1 MNEPLCLVVNPA
13 AGGGRALRTLATATA
28 ALDGARARYQVQPS
42 ASLAHA
48 RELAAAAAQ
57 RGEVTVA
64 VGGDGLAGALA
75 GAVADAGGVMAL
87 IPAGRGNDLAR
98 ELGLPP
104 GAAAAAAAILDG
116 QQAELDLLGLSIP
129 GQPEETAALSAYLG
143 LPSVAGE
150 IANRSRLIRGPAT
163 YPVAAL
169 RALVRWRP
177 VSFRVEQ
184 TGGPGGPVAGIPAG
198 EFPGY
203 GVVLANSRFFGGGMQ
218 VCPPARTS
226 DGCLDVVV
234 MHDAHEG
241 RVPARA
247 AADQGRD
254 ARLAAAG
261 RPGPGRCGH
270 GHRGHRAAGRG
281 GRGDAAVGLPAGR
294 RGAAARPRAARRAEG
309 DRAGRTRPL
318 TRCRPAAGT
327 G

>member
-28 ALDGARARYQVQPS
+28 ALDGASARYQVQPS

-169 RALVRWRP
+169 RALARWRP

-234 MHDAHEG
+234 MHDASKAAFL
-241 RVPARA
+241 RVLLQIKDGTHVSLPQVALGQA
-247 AADQGRD
+247 AAVTVTADTALPVAADGETLPWGSP
-254 ARLAAAG
+254 LAAG
-261 RPGPGRCGH
+261 VPL
-270 GHRGHRAAGRG
+270 RAR
-281 GRGDAAVGLPAGR
+281 VR
-294 RGAAARPRAARRAEG
+294 RGALKVIVP
-309 DRAGRTRPL
+309 AGP
-318 TRCRPAAGT
+318 GH
-327 G
+327 

>member
-13 AGGGRALRTLATATA
+13 AGGGRALRTLASATA
-28 ALDGARARYQVQPS
+28 ALDGASARYQVQPS

-169 RALVRWRP
+169 RALARWRP

-234 MHDAHEG
+234 MHDATKAAFL
-241 RVPARA
+241 RVLLHIKDGTHVSLPQVALGQA
-247 AADQGRD
+247 AAVTVTADTALPVAADGETLPWGSP
-254 ARLAAAG
+254 LAAG
-261 RPGPGRCGH
+261 VPL
-270 GHRGHRAAGRG
+270 RAR
-281 GRGDAAVGLPAGR
+281 VR
-294 RGAAARPRAARRAEG
+294 RGALKVIVP
-309 DRAGRTRPL
+309 AGP
-318 TRCRPAAGT
+318 GH
-327 G
+327 

>member
-28 ALDGARARYQVQPS
+28 ALDGASARYQVQPS

-116 QQAELDLLGLSIP
+116 QQSELDLLGLSIP

-169 RALVRWRP
+169 RALARRRP

-234 MHDAHEG
+234 MHHATKAAFL
-241 RVPARA
+241 RVLLQIRDGTHVSLPQVALGQA
-247 AADQGRD
+247 AAVTVTAGTALPVAADGETLPWGSP
-254 ARLAAAG
+254 LAAG
-261 RPGPGRCGH
+261 VPL
-270 GHRGHRAAGRG
+270 RAR
-281 GRGDAAVGLPAGR
+281 VR
-294 RGAAARPRAARRAEG
+294 RGA
-309 DRAGRTRPL
+309 L
-318 TRCRPAAGT
+318 KVVVPAAPGH
-327 G
+327 

>member
-1 MNEPLCLVVNPA
+1 VNEPLCLVVNPA

-28 ALDGARARYQVQPS
+28 ALDEASARYQVQPS

-48 RELAAAAAQ
+48 RELASAAAQ

-129 GQPEETAALSAYLG
+129 GQPEETAVLSAYLG

-169 RALVRWRP
+169 RALARWRP

-234 MHDAHEG
+234 MHHATKAAFL
-241 RVPARA
+241 RVLLQIRDGTHVSLPQVALGQA
-247 AADQGRD
+247 AAVTVTAGTALPVAADGETLPWGSP
-254 ARLAAAG
+254 LAAG
-261 RPGPGRCGH
+261 VPL
-270 GHRGHRAAGRG
+270 RAR
-281 GRGDAAVGLPAGR
+281 VR
-294 RGAAARPRAARRAEG
+294 RGA
-309 DRAGRTRPL
+309 L
-318 TRCRPAAGT
+318 KVVVPAAPGH
-327 G
+327 

>member
-1 MNEPLCLVVNPA
+1 VNEPLCLVVNPA

-28 ALDGARARYQVQPS
+28 ALDGASARYQVQPS

-129 GQPEETAALSAYLG
+129 GQPEETAVLSAYLG

-169 RALVRWRP
+169 RALARWRP

-234 MHDAHEG
+234 MHHATKAAFL
-241 RVPARA
+241 RVLLQIRDGTHVSLPQIALGQA
-247 AADQGRD
+247 AAVTVTAGTALPVAADGETLPWGSP
-254 ARLAAAG
+254 LAAG
-261 RPGPGRCGH
+261 VPL
-270 GHRGHRAAGRG
+270 RAR
-281 GRGDAAVGLPAGR
+281 VR
-294 RGAAARPRAARRAEG
+294 RGA
-309 DRAGRTRPL
+309 L
-318 TRCRPAAGT
+318 KVVVPAAPGH
-327 G
+327 

>member
-1 MNEPLCLVVNPA
+1 
-13 AGGGRALRTLATATA
+13 
-28 ALDGARARYQVQPS
+28 
-42 ASLAHA
+42 
-48 RELAAAAAQ
+48 
-57 RGEVTVA
+57 
-64 VGGDGLAGALA
+64 
-75 GAVADAGGVMAL
+75 MAL

-169 RALVRWRP
+169 RALARWRP

-234 MHDAHEG
+234 MHDASKAAFL
-241 RVPARA
+241 RVLLKIKNGTHVSLPQVALGQA
-247 AADQGRD
+247 AAVTVTADTALPVAADGETLPWGSP
-254 ARLAAAG
+254 LAAG
-261 RPGPGRCGH
+261 VPL
-270 GHRGHRAAGRG
+270 RAR
-281 GRGDAAVGLPAGR
+281 VR
-294 RGAAARPRAARRAEG
+294 RGALKVIVP
-309 DRAGRTRPL
+309 AGP
-318 TRCRPAAGT
+318 GH
-327 G
+327 

>member
-28 ALDGARARYQVQPS
+28 ALDGASARYQVQPS

-129 GQPEETAALSAYLG
+129 GQPEETAVLSAYLG

-169 RALVRWRP
+169 RALARWRP

-234 MHDAHEG
+234 MHHATKAAFL
-241 RVPARA
+241 RVLLQIRDGTHVSLPQIALGQA
-247 AADQGRD
+247 AAVTVTAGTALPVAADGETLPWGSP
-254 ARLAAAG
+254 LAA
-261 RPGPGRCGH
+261 
-270 GHRGHRAAGRG
+270 
-281 GRGDAAVGLPAGR
+281 GLPLRARVR
-294 RGAAARPRAARRAEG
+294 RGA
-309 DRAGRTRPL
+309 L
-318 TRCRPAAGT
+318 KVVVPAAPGH
-327 G
+327 

>member
-1 MNEPLCLVVNPA
+1 VNEPLCLVVNPA

-28 ALDGARARYQVQPS
+28 ALDGASARYQVQPS

-116 QQAELDLLGLSIP
+116 QQTDFDLLGLSVP
-129 GQPEETAALSAYLG
+129 GQPEETAVLSAYLG

-169 RALVRWRP
+169 RALARWRP

-234 MHDAHEG
+234 MHHATKAAFL
-241 RVPARA
+241 RVLLQIRDGTHVSLPQVALGQA
-247 AADQGRD
+247 AAVTVTAGTALPVAADGETLPWGSP
-254 ARLAAAG
+254 LAAG
-261 RPGPGRCGH
+261 VPL
-270 GHRGHRAAGRG
+270 RAR
-281 GRGDAAVGLPAGR
+281 VR
-294 RGAAARPRAARRAEG
+294 RGA
-309 DRAGRTRPL
+309 L
-318 TRCRPAAGT
+318 KVVVPAAPGH
-327 G
+327 

>member
-1 MNEPLCLVVNPA
+1 VNEPLCLVVNPA
-13 AGGGRALRTLATATA
+13 AGGGRALRTLAAATA
-28 ALDGARARYQVQPS
+28 ALDGAGARYQVQPS

-75 GAVADAGGVMAL
+75 GPVAEAGGSMAL

-129 GQPEETAALSAYLG
+129 GQPEETAVLSAYLG

-169 RALVRWRP
+169 RALARWRP

-234 MHDAHEG
+234 MHHATKAAFL
-241 RVPARA
+241 RVLLQIRDGTHVSLPQVALGQA
-247 AADQGRD
+247 AAVTVTAGTALPVAADGETLPWGSP
-254 ARLAAAG
+254 LAAG
-261 RPGPGRCGH
+261 VPL
-270 GHRGHRAAGRG
+270 RAR
-281 GRGDAAVGLPAGR
+281 VR
-294 RGAAARPRAARRAEG
+294 RGA
-309 DRAGRTRPL
+309 L
-318 TRCRPAAGT
+318 KVVVPAAPGH
-327 G
+327 

>member
-1 MNEPLCLVVNPA
+1 VNEPLCLVVNPA

-28 ALDGARARYQVQPS
+28 ALDGASARYQVQPS

-129 GQPEETAALSAYLG
+129 GQPEETAVLSAYLG

-169 RALVRWRP
+169 RALARWRP

-184 TGGPGGPVAGIPAG
+184 TGGAGGPVAGIPAG

-234 MHDAHEG
+234 MHHATKAAFL
-241 RVPARA
+241 RVLLQIRDGTHVSLPQVALGQA
-247 AADQGRD
+247 AAVTVTAGTALPVAADGETLPWGSP
-254 ARLAAAG
+254 LAAG
-261 RPGPGRCGH
+261 VPL
-270 GHRGHRAAGRG
+270 RAR
-281 GRGDAAVGLPAGR
+281 VR
-294 RGAAARPRAARRAEG
+294 RGA
-309 DRAGRTRPL
+309 L
-318 TRCRPAAGT
+318 KVVVPAAPGH
-327 G
+327 

>member
-13 AGGGRALRTLATATA
+13 AGGGRALRTLAAATA
-28 ALDGARARYQVQPS
+28 ALDGASARYQVQPS

-169 RALVRWRP
+169 RALARWRP

-234 MHDAHEG
+234 MHDAPKAAFL
-241 RVPARA
+241 RVLLQIRAGTHVSLPQVALGQA
-247 AADQGRD
+247 AAVTVTADTALPVAADGETLPWGSP
-254 ARLAAAG
+254 LAAG
-261 RPGPGRCGH
+261 VPL
-270 GHRGHRAAGRG
+270 RAR
-281 GRGDAAVGLPAGR
+281 VR
-294 RGAAARPRAARRAEG
+294 RGALKVIVP
-309 DRAGRTRPL
+309 AGP
-318 TRCRPAAGT
+318 GH
-327 G
+327 

>member
-1 MNEPLCLVVNPA
+1 MNEPLCLVVNPV

-28 ALDGARARYQVQPS
+28 ALDGASARYRVQPS

-64 VGGDGLAGALA
+64 VGGDGLAGTLA

-169 RALVRWRP
+169 RALARWRP

-184 TGGPGGPVAGIPAG
+184 TGGSGGPVAGVPAG

-218 VCPPARTS
+218 VCPPARTG
-226 DGCLDVVV
+226 DGCLDVVI
-234 MHDAHEG
+234 MHHASKAAFLRVLLKIRAGTHVSLPQVDLGQAAAVTVTADTALPVAADGETLPWG
-241 RVPARA
+241 APLAAGVPLRARVLRGVLTVIVPA
-247 AADQGRD
+247 
-254 ARLAAAG
+254 
-261 RPGPGRCGH
+261 GPGR
-270 GHRGHRAAGRG
+270 
-281 GRGDAAVGLPAGR
+281 
-294 RGAAARPRAARRAEG
+294 
-309 DRAGRTRPL
+309 
-318 TRCRPAAGT
+318 
-327 G
+327 

>member
-28 ALDGARARYQVQPS
+28 ALDGASARYQVQPS

-104 GAAAAAAAILDG
+104 GAAAAAVAILDG
-116 QQAELDLLGLSIP
+116 QQTDFDLLGLSVP
-129 GQPEETAALSAYLG
+129 GQPEETAVLSAYLG

-169 RALVRWRP
+169 RALARWRP

-234 MHDAHEG
+234 MHHATKAAFL
-241 RVPARA
+241 RVLLQIRDGTHVSLPQVALGQA
-247 AADQGRD
+247 AAVTVTAGTALPVAADGETLPWGSP
-254 ARLAAAG
+254 LAAG
-261 RPGPGRCGH
+261 VPL
-270 GHRGHRAAGRG
+270 RAR
-281 GRGDAAVGLPAGR
+281 VR
-294 RGAAARPRAARRAEG
+294 RGA
-309 DRAGRTRPL
+309 L
-318 TRCRPAAGT
+318 KVVVPAAPGH
-327 G
+327 

>member
-1 MNEPLCLVVNPA
+1 LCLVVNPA
-13 AGGGRALRTLATATA
+13 AGGGRALRTLAAATA
-28 ALDGARARYQVQPS
+28 ALDGASARYQVQPS

-57 RGEVTVA
+57 SGEVTVA

-169 RALVRWRP
+169 RALARWRP

-234 MHDAHEG
+234 MHDAPKAAFL
-241 RVPARA
+241 RVLLQIRDGTHVSLPQVALGQA
-247 AADQGRD
+247 AAVTVTADTALPVAADGETLPWGSP
-254 ARLAAAG
+254 LAAG
-261 RPGPGRCGH
+261 VPL
-270 GHRGHRAAGRG
+270 RAR
-281 GRGDAAVGLPAGR
+281 VR
-294 RGAAARPRAARRAEG
+294 RGALKVIVP
-309 DRAGRTRPL
+309 AGP
-318 TRCRPAAGT
+318 GH
-327 G
+327 

>member
-28 ALDGARARYQVQPS
+28 ALDGASARYQVQPS

-169 RALVRWRP
+169 RALARWRP

-234 MHDAHEG
+234 MHDASKAAFL
-241 RVPARA
+241 RVLLQIRDGTHVSLPQVALGQA
-247 AADQGRD
+247 AAVTVTADTALPVAADGETLPWGSP
-254 ARLAAAG
+254 LAAG
-261 RPGPGRCGH
+261 VPL
-270 GHRGHRAAGRG
+270 RAR
-281 GRGDAAVGLPAGR
+281 VR
-294 RGAAARPRAARRAEG
+294 RGALKVIVP
-309 DRAGRTRPL
+309 AGP
-318 TRCRPAAGT
+318 GH
-327 G
+327 

>member
-1 MNEPLCLVVNPA
+1 VNEPLCLVVNPA

-28 ALDGARARYQVQPS
+28 ALDGASARYQVQPS

-116 QQAELDLLGLSIP
+116 QRAELDLLGLSIP
-129 GQPEETAALSAYLG
+129 GQPEETAVLSAYLG

-169 RALVRWRP
+169 RALARWRP

-234 MHDAHEG
+234 MHHATKAAFL
-241 RVPARA
+241 RVLLQIRDGTHVSLPQIALGQA
-247 AADQGRD
+247 AAVTVTAGTALPVAADGETLPWGSP
-254 ARLAAAG
+254 LAAG
-261 RPGPGRCGH
+261 VPL
-270 GHRGHRAAGRG
+270 RAR
-281 GRGDAAVGLPAGR
+281 VR
-294 RGAAARPRAARRAEG
+294 RGA
-309 DRAGRTRPL
+309 L
-318 TRCRPAAGT
+318 KVVVPAAPGH
-327 G
+327 

>member
-1 MNEPLCLVVNPA
+1 VNEPLCLVVNPA
-13 AGGGRALRTLATATA
+13 AGGGRALRTLAAATA
-28 ALDGARARYQVQPS
+28 ALDGAGARYQVQPS

-75 GAVADAGGVMAL
+75 GPVAEAGGTMAL

-104 GAAAAAAAILDG
+104 GPAAAAAAILDG
-116 QQAELDLLGLSIP
+116 QQAGFDLLGLSIP

-163 YPVAAL
+163 YPAAAL
-169 RALVRWRP
+169 RALARWRP

-184 TGGPGGPVAGIPAG
+184 TGGAGGTVAGVPAG
-198 EFPGY
+198 DFPGY
-203 GVVLANSRFFGGGMQ
+203 AVVLANSRYFGGGMQ
-218 VCPPARTS
+218 VCPPARTG

-234 MHDAHEG
+234 MHDAPKAAFLRVLLQIRAGTHVSLPQVALGQAAAVTVTADTALPVAADGETLPWG
-241 RVPARA
+241 APLAAGVPLRARVLRGALKVIVPA
-247 AADQGRD
+247 G
-254 ARLAAAG
+254 AG
-261 RPGPGRCGH
+261 R
-270 GHRGHRAAGRG
+270 
-281 GRGDAAVGLPAGR
+281 
-294 RGAAARPRAARRAEG
+294 
-309 DRAGRTRPL
+309 
-318 TRCRPAAGT
+318 
-327 G
+327 

>member
-1 MNEPLCLVVNPA
+1 VNEPLCLVVNPA

-28 ALDGARARYQVQPS
+28 ALDGASARYQVQPS

-129 GQPEETAALSAYLG
+129 GQPEETAVLSAYLG

-169 RALVRWRP
+169 RALARWRP

-184 TGGPGGPVAGIPAG
+184 TGGEPVAGLPAG
-198 EFPGY
+198 DFPGY

-218 VCPPARTS
+218 VCPPARTG
-226 DGCLDVVV
+226 DGCLDVVI
-234 MHDAHEG
+234 MHDAPKAAFLRVLLKVRTGTHVSLPQVDLGQAAAVTVTADTALPVAADGETLPWG
-241 RVPARA
+241 APLAAGVPLRARVLRGALTVIVPA
-247 AADQGRD
+247 
-254 ARLAAAG
+254 
-261 RPGPGRCGH
+261 GPGR
-270 GHRGHRAAGRG
+270 
-281 GRGDAAVGLPAGR
+281 
-294 RGAAARPRAARRAEG
+294 
-309 DRAGRTRPL
+309 
-318 TRCRPAAGT
+318 
-327 G
+327 

>member
-1 MNEPLCLVVNPA
+1 VNEPLCLVVNPA
-13 AGGGRALRTLATATA
+13 AGGGRALRTLAAATA
-28 ALDGARARYQVQPS
+28 ALDGASARYQVQPS

-169 RALVRWRP
+169 RALARWRP

-234 MHDAHEG
+234 MHDAPKAAFL
-241 RVPARA
+241 RVLLQIRDGTHVSLPQVALGQA
-247 AADQGRD
+247 TVTADTALPVAADGETLPWGSP
-254 ARLAAAG
+254 LAAG
-261 RPGPGRCGH
+261 VPL
-270 GHRGHRAAGRG
+270 RAR
-281 GRGDAAVGLPAGR
+281 VR
-294 RGAAARPRAARRAEG
+294 RGALKVIVP
-309 DRAGRTRPL
+309 AGP
-318 TRCRPAAGT
+318 GH
-327 G
+327 

>member
-1 MNEPLCLVVNPA
+1 VNEPLCLVVNPA
-13 AGGGRALRTLATATA
+13 AGGGRALRTLAAATA
-28 ALDGARARYQVQPS
+28 ALDGASARYQVQPS

-169 RALVRWRP
+169 RALARWRP

-234 MHDAHEG
+234 MHDATKAAFV
-241 RVPARA
+241 RVLLRIRAGTHVSLPQVALGQA
-247 AADQGRD
+247 AAVTVTADTALPVAADGETLPWGSP
-254 ARLAAAG
+254 LAAG
-261 RPGPGRCGH
+261 VPL
-270 GHRGHRAAGRG
+270 RAR
-281 GRGDAAVGLPAGR
+281 VR
-294 RGAAARPRAARRAEG
+294 RGALKVIVP
-309 DRAGRTRPL
+309 AGP
-318 TRCRPAAGT
+318 GH
-327 G
+327 

>member
-1 MNEPLCLVVNPA
+1 VNEPLCLVVNPA

-28 ALDGARARYQVQPS
+28 ALDGASARYQVQPS

-48 RELAAAAAQ
+48 RELAGAAAQ

-150 IANRSRLIRGPAT
+150 IANRSRLIRGPAS

-169 RALVRWRP
+169 RALARWRP

-184 TGGPGGPVAGIPAG
+184 TGGSGGPVAGVPAG

-218 VCPPARTS
+218 VCPPARTG

-234 MHDAHEG
+234 MHDASKAAFLRVLLQIRAGTHVSLPQVALGQAAAVTVTADTALPVAADGETLPWG
-241 RVPARA
+241 SPLAAGVPLRARVRRGALKVIVPA
-247 AADQGRD
+247 
-254 ARLAAAG
+254 
-261 RPGPGRCGH
+261 GPGR
-270 GHRGHRAAGRG
+270 
-281 GRGDAAVGLPAGR
+281 
-294 RGAAARPRAARRAEG
+294 
-309 DRAGRTRPL
+309 
-318 TRCRPAAGT
+318 
-327 G
+327 

>member
-28 ALDGARARYQVQPS
+28 ALDGASARYQVQPS

-129 GQPEETAALSAYLG
+129 GQPEETAVLSAYLG

-169 RALVRWRP
+169 RALARWRP

-234 MHDAHEG
+234 MHHATKAAFL
-241 RVPARA
+241 RVLLQIRDGTHVSLPQVALGQA
-247 AADQGRD
+247 AAVTVTAGTALPVAADGETLPWGSP
-254 ARLAAAG
+254 LAAG
-261 RPGPGRCGH
+261 VPL
-270 GHRGHRAAGRG
+270 RAR
-281 GRGDAAVGLPAGR
+281 VR
-294 RGAAARPRAARRAEG
+294 RGA
-309 DRAGRTRPL
+309 L
-318 TRCRPAAGT
+318 KVVVPAAPGH
-327 G
+327 

>member
-28 ALDGARARYQVQPS
+28 ALDGASARYQVQPS

-234 MHDAHEG
+234 MHDATKAAFL
-241 RVPARA
+241 RVLLQIKDGTHVSLPQVALGQA
-247 AADQGRD
+247 AAVTVTADTALPVAADGETLPWGSP
-254 ARLAAAG
+254 LAAG
-261 RPGPGRCGH
+261 VPL
-270 GHRGHRAAGRG
+270 RAR
-281 GRGDAAVGLPAGR
+281 VR
-294 RGAAARPRAARRAEG
+294 RGALKVIVP
-309 DRAGRTRPL
+309 AGP
-318 TRCRPAAGT
+318 GH
-327 G
+327 

>member
-169 RALVRWRP
+169 RALARWRP

-234 MHDAHEG
+234 MHDATKVAFL
-241 RVPARA
+241 RVLLQIKDGTHVSLPQVALGQA
-247 AADQGRD
+247 AAVTVTADTALPVAADGETLPWGSP
-254 ARLAAAG
+254 LAAG
-261 RPGPGRCGH
+261 VPL
-270 GHRGHRAAGRG
+270 RAR
-281 GRGDAAVGLPAGR
+281 VR
-294 RGAAARPRAARRAEG
+294 RGALKVIVP
-309 DRAGRTRPL
+309 AGP
-318 TRCRPAAGT
+318 GH
-327 G
+327 

>member
-13 AGGGRALRTLATATA
+13 AGGGRAPRTLAAATA
-28 ALDGARARYQVQPS
+28 ALDGAGARYQVQPS

-75 GAVADAGGVMAL
+75 GAVAEAGGSMAL

-104 GAAAAAAAILDG
+104 SPAAAATAILDG
-116 QQAELDLLGLSIP
+116 QKASLDLLGLSIP
-129 GQPEETAALSAYLG
+129 GQPEETAVLSAYLG

-150 IANRSRLIRGPAT
+150 IANRARLIRGPVT

-169 RALVRWRP
+169 RALARWRP

-184 TGGPGGPVAGIPAG
+184 TGGEPVAGIPAG
-198 EFPGY
+198 DFPGY

-218 VCPPARTS
+218 VCPPARTG
-226 DGCLDVVV
+226 DGCLDVVI
-234 MHDAHEG
+234 MHDAPKAAFLRVLLKVRTGTHVSLPQVDLGQAAAVTVTADTALPVAADGETLPWG
-241 RVPARA
+241 APLAAGVPLRARVLRGALTVIVPA
-247 AADQGRD
+247 
-254 ARLAAAG
+254 
-261 RPGPGRCGH
+261 GPGR
-270 GHRGHRAAGRG
+270 
-281 GRGDAAVGLPAGR
+281 
-294 RGAAARPRAARRAEG
+294 
-309 DRAGRTRPL
+309 
-318 TRCRPAAGT
+318 
-327 G
+327 

>member
-28 ALDGARARYQVQPS
+28 ALDGASARYQVQPS

-169 RALVRWRP
+169 RALARWRP

-234 MHDAHEG
+234 MHDAPKAAFL
-241 RVPARA
+241 RVLLQIRDGTHVSLPQVALGQA
-247 AADQGRD
+247 AAVTVTADTALPVAADGETLPWGSP
-254 ARLAAAG
+254 LAAG
-261 RPGPGRCGH
+261 VPL
-270 GHRGHRAAGRG
+270 RAR
-281 GRGDAAVGLPAGR
+281 VR
-294 RGAAARPRAARRAEG
+294 RGALKVIVP
-309 DRAGRTRPL
+309 AGP
-318 TRCRPAAGT
+318 GH
-327 G
+327 

>member
-1 MNEPLCLVVNPA
+1 LCLVVNPA
-13 AGGGRALRTLATATA
+13 AGGGRALRTLAAATA
-28 ALDGARARYQVQPS
+28 ALDGASARYQVQPS

-169 RALVRWRP
+169 RALARWRP

-234 MHDAHEG
+234 MHDASKAAFL
-241 RVPARA
+241 RVLLKIKNGTHVSLPQVALGQA
-247 AADQGRD
+247 AAVTVTADTALPVAADGETLPWGSP
-254 ARLAAAG
+254 LAAG
-261 RPGPGRCGH
+261 VPL
-270 GHRGHRAAGRG
+270 RAR
-281 GRGDAAVGLPAGR
+281 VR
-294 RGAAARPRAARRAEG
+294 RGALKVIVP
-309 DRAGRTRPL
+309 AGP
-318 TRCRPAAGT
+318 GH
-327 G
+327 

>member
-13 AGGGRALRTLATATA
+13 AGGGRALRTLAAATA
-28 ALDGARARYQVQPS
+28 ALDGASARYQVQPS

-169 RALVRWRP
+169 RALARWRP

-234 MHDAHEG
+234 MHDAPKAAFL
-241 RVPARA
+241 RVLLQIRDGTHVSLPQVALGQA
-247 AADQGRD
+247 AAVTVTADTALPVAADGETLPWGSP
-254 ARLAAAG
+254 LAAG
-261 RPGPGRCGH
+261 VPL
-270 GHRGHRAAGRG
+270 RAR
-281 GRGDAAVGLPAGR
+281 VR
-294 RGAAARPRAARRAEG
+294 RGALKVIVP
-309 DRAGRTRPL
+309 AGP
-318 TRCRPAAGT
+318 GH
-327 G
+327 

>member
-1 MNEPLCLVVNPA
+1 VNEPLCLVVNPA

-28 ALDGARARYQVQPS
+28 ALDGASARYQVQPS

-129 GQPEETAALSAYLG
+129 GQPEETAVLSAYLG

-169 RALVRWRP
+169 RALARWRP

-234 MHDAHEG
+234 MHHATKAAFLRVLLQIRDGTHVSLPQVALGQAAAVTVTAGTALPVAADGETLPWG
-241 RVPARA
+241 APLAAGVPLRARVLRGALTVIVPA
-247 AADQGRD
+247 
-254 ARLAAAG
+254 
-261 RPGPGRCGH
+261 GPGR
-270 GHRGHRAAGRG
+270 
-281 GRGDAAVGLPAGR
+281 
-294 RGAAARPRAARRAEG
+294 
-309 DRAGRTRPL
+309 
-318 TRCRPAAGT
+318 
-327 G
+327 

>member
-1 MNEPLCLVVNPA
+1 VNEPLCLVVNPA

-28 ALDGARARYQVQPS
+28 ALDGASARYQVQPS

-104 GAAAAAAAILDG
+104 GAAAAAAAILEG

-129 GQPEETAALSAYLG
+129 GQPEETAVLSAYLG

-169 RALVRWRP
+169 RALARWRP

-234 MHDAHEG
+234 MHHATKAAFL
-241 RVPARA
+241 RVLLQIRDGTHVSLPQVALGQA
-247 AADQGRD
+247 AAVTVTAGTALPVAADGETLPWGSP
-254 ARLAAAG
+254 LAAG
-261 RPGPGRCGH
+261 VPL
-270 GHRGHRAAGRG
+270 RAR
-281 GRGDAAVGLPAGR
+281 VR
-294 RGAAARPRAARRAEG
+294 RGA
-309 DRAGRTRPL
+309 L
-318 TRCRPAAGT
+318 KVVVPAAPGH
-327 G
+327 

>member
-28 ALDGARARYQVQPS
+28 ALDGASARYQVQPS

-75 GAVADAGGVMAL
+75 GAVAEAGGSMAL

-104 GAAAAAAAILDG
+104 SPAAAATAILDG
-116 QQAELDLLGLSIP
+116 EKASLDLLGLSIP
-129 GQPEETAALSAYLG
+129 GQPEETAVLSAYLG

-169 RALVRWRP
+169 RALARWRP

-234 MHDAHEG
+234 MHHATKAAFLRVLLQIRDGTHVSLPQVALGQAAAVTVTADTALPVAADGETLPWG
-241 RVPARA
+241 APLAAGVPLRARVLRGALTVIVPA
-247 AADQGRD
+247 
-254 ARLAAAG
+254 
-261 RPGPGRCGH
+261 GPGR
-270 GHRGHRAAGRG
+270 
-281 GRGDAAVGLPAGR
+281 
-294 RGAAARPRAARRAEG
+294 
-309 DRAGRTRPL
+309 
-318 TRCRPAAGT
+318 
-327 G
+327 

>member
-13 AGGGRALRTLATATA
+13 AGGGRALRTLASATA
-28 ALDGARARYQVQPS
+28 ALDGASARYQVQPS

-169 RALVRWRP
+169 RALARWRP

-234 MHDAHEG
+234 MHDATKAAFL
-241 RVPARA
+241 RVLLKIKNGTHVSLPQVALGQA
-247 AADQGRD
+247 AAVTVTADTALPVAADGETLPWGSP
-254 ARLAAAG
+254 LAAG
-261 RPGPGRCGH
+261 VPL
-270 GHRGHRAAGRG
+270 RAR
-281 GRGDAAVGLPAGR
+281 VR
-294 RGAAARPRAARRAEG
+294 RGALKVIVP
-309 DRAGRTRPL
+309 AGP
-318 TRCRPAAGT
+318 GH
-327 G
+327 

>member
-1 MNEPLCLVVNPA
+1 VNEPLCLVVNPA

-28 ALDGARARYQVQPS
+28 ALDGASARYQVQPS

-104 GAAAAAAAILDG
+104 GAAAAAGAILDG

-169 RALVRWRP
+169 RALARWRP

-234 MHDAHEG
+234 MHDAPKAAFL
-241 RVPARA
+241 RVLLQIRDGTHVSLPQVALGQA
-247 AADQGRD
+247 AAVTVTADTALPVAADGETLPWGSP
-254 ARLAAAG
+254 LAAG
-261 RPGPGRCGH
+261 VPL
-270 GHRGHRAAGRG
+270 RAR
-281 GRGDAAVGLPAGR
+281 VR
-294 RGAAARPRAARRAEG
+294 RGALKVIVP
-309 DRAGRTRPL
+309 AGP
-318 TRCRPAAGT
+318 GH
-327 G
+327 

>member
-1 MNEPLCLVVNPA
+1 VNEPLCLVVNPA

-28 ALDGARARYQVQPS
+28 ALDGASARYQVQPS

-129 GQPEETAALSAYLG
+129 GQPEETAVLSAYLG

-169 RALVRWRP
+169 RALARWRP

-234 MHDAHEG
+234 MHHATKAAFL
-241 RVPARA
+241 RVLLQIRDGTHVSLPQVALGQA
-247 AADQGRD
+247 AAVTVTAGTALPVAADGETLPWGSP
-254 ARLAAAG
+254 LAAG
-261 RPGPGRCGH
+261 VPL
-270 GHRGHRAAGRG
+270 RAR
-281 GRGDAAVGLPAGR
+281 VR
-294 RGAAARPRAARRAEG
+294 RGA
-309 DRAGRTRPL
+309 L
-318 TRCRPAAGT
+318 KVVVPAAPGH
-327 G
+327 

>member
-28 ALDGARARYQVQPS
+28 ALDGAGARYQVQPS

-234 MHDAHEG
+234 MHDATKVAFL
-241 RVPARA
+241 RVLLQIKDGTHVSLPQVALGQA
-247 AADQGRD
+247 AAVTVTADTALPVAADGETLPWGSP
-254 ARLAAAG
+254 LAAG
-261 RPGPGRCGH
+261 VPL
-270 GHRGHRAAGRG
+270 RAR
-281 GRGDAAVGLPAGR
+281 VR
-294 RGAAARPRAARRAEG
+294 RGALKVIVP
-309 DRAGRTRPL
+309 AGP
-318 TRCRPAAGT
+318 GH
-327 G
+327 

>member
-28 ALDGARARYQVQPS
+28 ALDGASARYQVQPS

-104 GAAAAAAAILDG
+104 GAAAAAAAILGG
-116 QQAELDLLGLSIP
+116 QQAEFDLLGLSIP
-129 GQPEETAALSAYLG
+129 GQPEETAVLSAYLG

-169 RALVRWRP
+169 RALARWRP

-234 MHDAHEG
+234 MHHATKAAFL
-241 RVPARA
+241 RVLLQIRDGTHVSLPQVALGQA
-247 AADQGRD
+247 AAVTVTADTALPVAADGETLPWGSP
-254 ARLAAAG
+254 LAAG
-261 RPGPGRCGH
+261 VPL
-270 GHRGHRAAGRG
+270 RAR
-281 GRGDAAVGLPAGR
+281 VR
-294 RGAAARPRAARRAEG
+294 RGA
-309 DRAGRTRPL
+309 L
-318 TRCRPAAGT
+318 KVVVPAAPGH
-327 G
+327 